1 MHIRLSSVVTSV
13 AGLAIA
19 VPALGQSI
27 PWLNPVAGNWSDTTR
42 WTGGNVPDASGES
55 AVLGLTGAYT
65 VTQNVAGL
73 MLDAID
79 ITNTDAVLNLGGR
92 AVTLLGTGI
101 ANSGTIVNNTGT
113 GTISGLISNGATG
126 RINVNSGT
134 ALNIDTSLVND
145 GLFTV
150 NTSGGSSTTTL
161 TIQAP
166 LTIGGSGS
174 LVLNNTT
181 NRAQV
186 IASGSGALTNGA
198 SHTIRGFGQITA
210 PMTNNGTVSA
220 TVAGQSLFLSLTDK
234 TNNGLMRGAG
244 GTLDIVS
251 ITITQGAS
259 GVIRGEETL
268 ATLSS
273 SSISGGSIDSTGAG
287 RIRTVAGTSV
297 LSNVDSTADV
307 EVASG
312 TGLALSGGYTNDGTL
327 LVNLSGGAS
336 TTSLRIDGTVTIDG
350 TGTIR
355 LNNTTTRG
363 QIIAGTDGVLTL
375 GAGQFVHGRGQI
387 SVGGTN
393 NGIISAD
400 VAANELLLN
409 IAAKENNGLMEAAGG
424 ILGIVGI
431 TVTQGASGEVLADG
445 SEVQLNG
452 ATIVGGEI
460 ASIGAGRVRTV
471 LGTNVFAGVDS
482 TADVEVN
489 SGTALALAG
498 GSYTNDGSLTVNPQ
512 GGASTTSLRID
523 GPLTIDGTGEIL
535 LNSTTSRAQIIAGTD
550 GNLTIGSG
558 QFVHGLGQITVPMT
572 NNGLVSADVAA
583 QTLFLSGTNKTNNG
597 MMESAGGTLAIVGIT
612 VTQGSTGDIVAD
624 ESNVDLNTSAII
636 GGSIASTGAGRVR
649 TVAGTNVFTGVSSTA
664 DVEVNSGTA
673 LALAGGSYT
682 NDGSITVNPTG
693 GASTTSLRI
702 DGPLTIDGTGEILL
716 NSTTSRAQI
725 IAGVGGSLV
734 LGPGQT
740 VRGIGQ
746 MGMPLT
752 LEGVAAPGVSAVGS
766 LTVAPNTIV
775 ITWEPTSTLD
785 VELGSAASFDKIN
798 GGSHT
803 INGGTVKVSLVG
815 GYTPAL
821 FATHTVIDGGAGSVV
836 TGMFDSVTGPALPP
850 PWVWKAGYS
859 GTDVVV
865 GVTCP
870 SDVNADFIVD
880 IVDFLDFLDAFGTCD
895 GSPAPCA
902 GSTGVSADY
911 NGDTFVDI
919 LDFLDFFDAFGSGC

>member
-1 MHIRLSSVVTSV
+1 MSIRFQGVLAAS
-13 AGLAIA
+13 AGLAISL
-19 VPALGQSI
+19 PAAAQSI
-27 PWLNPVAGNWSDTTR
+27 PWLTATTGNWSDTTK
-42 WTGGNVPDASGES
+42 WTGGNVPDAMGES

-101 ANSGTIVNNTGT
+101 ANSGTIVNNAET

-126 RINVNSGT
+126 RINVNSST
-134 ALNIDTSLVND
+134 ALNLDTSLVND

-181 NRAQV
+181 SRAQI

-198 SHTIRGFGQITA
+198 SHTIRGLGQITA

-273 SSISGGSIDSTGAG
+273 SSILGGSIDSTGAG

-336 TTSLRIDGTVTIDG
+336 TTSLRIDGPVTIDG

-355 LNNTTTRG
+355 LNNTTSRG

-375 GAGQFVHGRGQI
+375 GAGQLVHGRGQI

-445 SEVQLNG
+445 SEVQLNN

-460 ASIGAGRVRTV
+460 ASSGAGRVRTV
-471 LGTNVFAGVDS
+471 GGTNAFSGVDS

-498 GSYTNDGSLTVNPQ
+498 GSYTNNGSLTVNPV

-523 GPLTIDGTGEIL
+523 GPLTIDGTGEIRL
-535 LNSTTSRAQIIAGTD
+535 GSTT
-550 GNLTIGSG
+550 
-558 QFVHGLGQITVPMT
+558 
-572 NNGLVSADVAA
+572 
-583 QTLFLSGTNKTNNG
+583 
-597 MMESAGGTLAIVGIT
+597 
-612 VTQGSTGDIVAD
+612 
-624 ESNVDLNTSAII
+624 
-636 GGSIASTGAGRVR
+636 
-649 TVAGTNVFTGVSSTA
+649 
-664 DVEVNSGTA
+664 
-673 LALAGGSYT
+673 
-682 NDGSITVNPTG
+682 
-693 GASTTSLRI
+693 LR
-702 DGPLTIDGTGEILL
+702 G
-716 NSTTSRAQI
+716 QI
-725 IAGVGGSLV
+725 IAGVDGSLI

-740 VRGIGQ
+740 LGGIGQ
-746 MGMPLT
+746 VALPTTIQGAVAPGLSVGTLTVNAPGTPLT
-752 LEGVAAPGVSAVGS
+752 WSPGSSLE
-766 LTVAPNTIV
+766 IE
-775 ITWEPTSTLD
+775 IDTL
-785 VELGSAASFDKIN
+785 ASFDRITS
-798 GGSHT
+798 GSHT
-803 INGGTVKVSLVG
+803 INGGTVDVTITG
-815 GYTPAL
+815 AYTPAL
-821 FATHTVIDGGAGSVV
+821 FDTFTVIDGAASSVV
-836 TGMFDSVTGPALPP
+836 TGRFDGVNGPALPA
-850 PWVWKAGYS
+850 PWIWKVGTS
-859 GTDVVV
+859 GNDVLV
-865 GVTCP
+865 GVSCP
-870 SDVNADFIVD
+870 SDVNTDFLVD
-880 IVDFLDFLDAFGTCD
+880 ILDFLDFIDDFAACEQEPG
-895 GSPAPCA
+895 PCGA
-902 GSTGVSADY
+902 VINADF

-919 LDFLDFFDAFGSGC
+919 LDFLDFIDAFGSGC